1 MKQRMI
7 ILFLIITM
15 ALIAGC
21 GGQTVA
27 APASS
32 EIDLATLSENVDAQ
46 TVNQLRDRADVLL
59 IDVREPW
66 EYNEAHIPGVTL
78 IPMGEIPNRLSEIP
92 QDKTVIV
99 SCRSGNRSNQVVEFL
114 QGRGFT
120 NVHNLSGGIL
130 AWQGAGLPVE

>member
-1 MKQRMI
+1 MKQRI
-7 ILFLIITM
+7 ISLFLIIIV
-15 ALIAGC
+15 ALVAGC
-21 GGQTVA
+21 GGQPAA
-27 APASS
+27 APPNA
-32 EIDLATLSENVDAQ
+32 ELDLTTLSENVDAQ
-46 TVNQLRDRADVLL
+46 TVNQLRERADVLL

-99 SCRSGNRSNQVVEFL
+99 SCRSGNRSSQVVEFL
-114 QGRGFT
+114 QGQGFT